1 MNKILFGAVSVAAA
15 VLAGCTVGP
24 DYTRP
29 QVYVPEVYRSVPGQ
43 TDVNGWLDS
52 RWWTQYGSQPLDTLV
67 SAALAHN
74 RTLQQSLANVEKA
87 AAALTVSRADLF
99 PQLGYSGAAER
110 NRASENTLT
119 GASLQGRPYN
129 SYQAAASVQWEVDLW
144 GKIRRQTESASATL
158 RAAQAAHR
166 AALVSV
172 VGSTVTT
179 YITVL
184 QTDEQI
190 RIARETAESY
200 KQTYELFRL
209 RLKYG
214 NLSEMEVV
222 QAKSQ
227 WKSAEVQIPA
237 LEQQRS
243 ELINSLS
250 ILTGLDAARMKLG
263 TLSDLSLPV
272 IAKGVPSK
280 LLEDSPDV
288 VEAEEQLIAANA
300 DIGAAKAAYF
310 PSISLSGDAGFASSE
325 LHELI
330 RAPSKVWS
338 VQGSLT
344 GPIFRWGAVAAGVRS
359 AEAEKK
365 AAEAAYQLAVMQAF
379 ADVDNALS
387 AREKL
392 MREAEEKTS
401 LVMSLRDYK
410 RLAHAQY
417 EGGYTGYV
425 TVLQAEQSLLPQE
438 LSLAE
443 VKASSLMTAAKIY
456 QALGGGWIDKA
467 LTEELGKVQKKGGGP
482 SAGN

>member
-15 VLAGCTVGP
+15 ILTGCTVGP

-29 QVYVPEVYRSVPGQ
+29 QVYIPEVYRSVSGQ
-43 TDVNGWLDS
+43 TDVGNWLDS
-52 RWWTQYGSQPLDTLV
+52 RWWTQYGSSQLDVLV
-67 SAALAHN
+67 SAALVHN
-74 RTLQQSLANVEKA
+74 RTLLQSLANVEKA
-87 AAALTVSRADLF
+87 AAALTVSRSDLF
-99 PQLGYSGAAER
+99 PQLSYSGSSGR
-110 NRASENTLT
+110 DRASQNTLT
-119 GASLQGRPYN
+119 GISLQGRPYN
-129 SYQAAASVQWEVDLW
+129 TYQGVASAQWELDLW
-144 GKIRRQTESASATL
+144 GKIRRQVEASSASL
-158 RAAQAAHR
+158 RAMKAAHR

-172 VGSTVTT
+172 VGSAVTT

-200 KQTYELFRL
+200 KQTYELFLL

-214 NLSEMEVV
+214 NLSEMEVE

-227 WKSAEVQIPA
+227 WKSAEVQIPV
-237 LEQQRS
+237 LEQQRC
-243 ELINSLS
+243 ELVNSLS
-250 ILTGLDAARMKLG
+250 ILSGLDVAKMRLDS
-263 TLSDLSLPV
+263 LSDLRLPV
-272 IAKGVPSK
+272 ISKGIPSK
-280 LLEDSPDV
+280 LLEDSPDIV
-288 VEAEEQLIAANA
+288 QAEEQLIAANA
-300 DIGAAKAAYF
+300 NIGVAKSAYF
-310 PSISLSGDAGFASSE
+310 PSISLSGDAGFASNE
-325 LHELI
+325 LRELI
-330 RAPSKVWS
+330 KSPSKVWS
-338 VQGSLT
+338 LQGSLT

-387 AREKL
+387 AREQL
-392 MREAEEKTS
+392 MRESAEKTS
-401 LVMSLRDYK
+401 LVMSLRNYK
-410 RLAHAQY
+410 RLAYAQY

-467 LTEELGKVQKKGGGP
+467 LMEELEKSQRSVIKGGE
-482 SAGN
+482 